1 MCLGGSKAP
10 AVPPAEPIPAPAQ
23 DASETMKTARESQ
36 AKKAASAN
44 GAAATVATSGLG
56 DMSTPTLQKTKLGA

>member
-1 MCLGGSKAP
+1 MCMGGGSAP
-10 AVPPAEPIPAPAQ
+10 KVPDAVPVPAPAQ

-44 GAAATVATSGLG
+44 GAAATVSTSGLG
-56 DMSTPTLQKTKLGA
+56 DTTTPNLQKQKLGA